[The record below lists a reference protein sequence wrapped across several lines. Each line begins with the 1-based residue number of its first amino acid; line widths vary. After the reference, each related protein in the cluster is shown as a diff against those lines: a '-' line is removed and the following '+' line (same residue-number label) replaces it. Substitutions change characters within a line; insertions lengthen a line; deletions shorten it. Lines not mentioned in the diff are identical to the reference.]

1 MKKLIY
7 LLVLVAVC
15 LIAMIAAPS
24 LVGDK
29 GYVLIQMGNFVIE
42 TSVVALGIMLFVAAC
57 AWFIISTLVG
67 RTVKFTRRSGS
78 WFGSRSRRKQQRAF
92 YRSIQALAEGDW
104 DGATK
109 AAEQTESGDFDGV
122 NFLVAAQAAV
132 ARERQDTAER
142 KLNEAAE
149 FPHSALAAR
158 VTLARMALA
167 GNEPDKA
174 LKELSNLDE
183 KQRKSVPAIKLRV
196 QALAESGQ
204 WAQLEQELG
213 GYKKALGS
221 DYAIWSKQIA
231 QGRLAEV
238 ASKQG
243 AIQLKLF
250 WDELPRKQRNDVG
263 YQAAYAEQL
272 LAQGMH
278 QEAQTVLLNWQKRGP
293 VAELLPLFKSL
304 RLPNPAPT
312 VQALE
317 KWIKADEQN
326 AELYSVLGYVAYHA
340 GDLTLAD
347 KALQKAMKLH
357 PTQEGW
363 LLLAELNE
371 KANKHESAMAYYKQG
386 LTDDTQA

>member
-29 GYVLIQMGNFVIE
+29 GYVLIQMGNFIVE
-42 TSVVALGIMLFVAAC
+42 TSVVALGIMLFVAAFG
-57 AWFIISTLVG
+57 WIIISILIG
-67 RTVKFTRRSGS
+67 RTVKLTKRSGS
-78 WFGSRSRRKQQRAF
+78 WFGSRSRRKQQKAF

-104 DGATK
+104 DDATK
-109 AAEQTESGDFDGV
+109 AAEQAESGNFDGV

-132 ARERQDTAER
+132 ARDRQDTAVR

-149 FPHSALAAR
+149 FTHSALAAR

-167 GNEPDKA
+167 DKKPEKA
-174 LKELSNLDE
+174 LKALSELDE
-183 KQRKSVPAIKLRV
+183 KQQKSAIAIKLRV

-204 WAQLEQELG
+204 WAKLEQELS
-213 GYKKALGS
+213 GYKKILGN
-221 DYAIWSKQIA
+221 DYAVWSKQIA
-231 QGRLAEV
+231 KGRLAEV

-243 AIQLKLF
+243 AIALKLF
-250 WDELPRKQRNDVG
+250 WDELPRKQRNDIG

-272 LAQGMH
+272 LTQGMH
-278 QEAQTVLLNWQKRGP
+278 QEAQTVLLGWQKRGP

-312 VQALE
+312 IQALE
-317 KWIKADEQN
+317 KWIKADQEN
-326 AELYSVLGYVAYHA
+326 ANLYSILGYVAYHA
-340 GDLTLAD
+340 GDLLLAD

-371 KANKHESAMAYYKQG
+371 KADNPESAMAYYKQG
-386 LTDDTQA
+386 LLLSQD

>member
-7 LLVLVAVC
+7 ILIAVAVC
-15 LIAMIAAPS
+15 LAAMIAAPS

-29 GYVLIQMGNFVIE
+29 GYVLIQMGNFIIE
-42 TSVVALGIMLFVAAC
+42 TSVVALGIMLFVGLVG
-57 AWFIISTLVG
+57 WIIISALLSRTL
-67 RTVKFTRRSGS
+67 RLTKLSGS
-78 WFGSRSRRKQQRAF
+78 WFGNRSRRKTQKAF

-104 DGATK
+104 NAATK
-109 AAEQTESGDFDGV
+109 AAEQAENGEFEGV
-122 NFLVAAQAAV
+122 NYLVSAQAAV
-132 ARERQDTAER
+132 ARGRKDTAER
-142 KLNEAAE
+142 KLNEAADYDS
-149 FPHSALAAR
+149 SALAAR

-167 GNEPDKA
+167 EGQPADA
-174 LKELSNLDE
+174 LKELARLND
-183 KQRKSVPAIKLRV
+183 KQQAAAPAIKLKV
-196 QALAESGQ
+196 QALAENNE

-213 GYKKALGS
+213 NYKKVLGD
-221 DYAIWSKQIA
+221 DYAKWSKQIA
-231 QGRLAEV
+231 NGRLAEV

-250 WDELPRKQRNDVG
+250 WDELPRKQRNDIG

-278 QEAQTVLLNWQKRGP
+278 QEAQSALLQWQKKGP
-293 VAELLPLFKSL
+293 VAELLPLFKLL

-317 KWIKADEQN
+317 KWIKSDEEN

-340 GDLTLAD
+340 GDLSLAD
-347 KALQKAMKLH
+347 KALQKAMKLN

-371 KANKHESAMAYYKQG
+371 KTNNHESAMAYYKQG
-386 LTDDTQA
+386 LVANQA

>member
-7 LLVLVAVC
+7 LLILVAVC

-29 GYVLIQMGNFVIE
+29 GYVLIQMGNFIIE
-42 TSVVALGIMLFVAAC
+42 TSVVALGIMLFVAVV
-57 AWFIISTLVG
+57 AWIIISILVG
-67 RTVKFTRRSGS
+67 RTVKLTKRSGG

-104 DGATK
+104 DSATK
-109 AAEQTESGDFDGV
+109 AAEQTESGNFDGV

-132 ARERQDTAER
+132 ARDRQDTAVR

-149 FPHSALAAR
+149 FNHSALAAR

-167 GNEPDKA
+167 DNKPEKA
-174 LKELSNLDE
+174 LKELGNLDE
-183 KQRKSVPAIKLRV
+183 KQQKAAPAVRLRV
-196 QALAESGQ
+196 QALAASNH
-204 WAQLEQELG
+204 WAQLEQELSNH
-213 GYKKALGS
+213 KKTLGN
-221 DYAIWSKQIA
+221 DYAVWSKQIA
-231 QGRLAEV
+231 KGRLAEV

-250 WDELPRKQRNDVG
+250 WDELPRKQRNDIG

-278 QEAQTVLLNWQKRGP
+278 QEAQTVLLSWQKRGP
-293 VAELLPLFKSL
+293 IPELLPLFKSL

-317 KWIKADEQN
+317 KWIKADEEN

-340 GDLTLAD
+340 GDLLLAD
-347 KALQKAMKLH
+347 KALQKAMKLQ

-371 KANKHESAMAYYKQG
+371 KANNHESALAYYKQG
-386 LTDDTQA
+386 VVNANT